1 MPSNQP
7 IKTTKGTHNTLIGV
21 VLAGGQSRRMGSD
34 KALLPL
40 QGQTL
45 LQHQVELLARLCERV
60 LVSGEY
66 AGFDC
71 VPDIAER
78 CGPLGGI
85 YAVAKQCPNA
95 ALLIIP
101 VDMPQLIQTQLHA
114 LLQSKQSCFIEGHPL
129 PAFFPHSGQLLPV
142 ISAILQD
149 AHQDFSIWNLHRIL
163 NSKALPLADFN
174 GLNINE
180 PQQWQDFNL
189 SLNKM
194 P

>member
-21 VLAGGQSRRMGSD
+21 VLAGGQSRRMGAD
-34 KALLPL
+34 KALLSF

-45 LQHQVELLARLCERV
+45 LQHQVELLAPLCARV
-60 LVSGEY
+60 LVSGDY

-71 VPDIAER
+71 VPDITER

-85 YAVAKQCPNA
+85 YAVAKQCPNT

-101 VDMPQLIQTQLHA
+101 VDMPQLTQTQL
-114 LLQSKQSCFIEGHPL
+114 LTLFETQQSCFIEGHPL
-129 PAFFPHSGQLLPV
+129 PAFFPHSGQLLPA
-142 ISAILQD
+142 ISTILQD
-149 AHQDFSIWNLHRIL
+149 AHQDFSIRHLHRVL
-163 NSKALPLADFN
+163 NSAVLPNADFN

-180 PQQWQDFNL
+180 PQQWQDF
-189 SLNKM
+189 LNQKVVL
-194 P
+194 